1 MTDAVAERIKQ
12 EARREFNEGVQ
23 RERDK
28 LPSPSARIHEIT
40 MALASRQAVPP
51 EHSVELSRNAK
62 GVAQFAVTARGF
74 DLDEVLTEARAAF
87 DSLAAEYPY
96 PNGNGSTE

>member
-12 EARREFNEGVQ
+12 EARREFAEGVQ
-23 RERDK
+23 RERER
-28 LPSPSARIHEIT
+28 LTPTQRLHEVT
-40 MALASRQAVPP
+40 MAFASRQAAAP

-96 PNGNGSTE
+96 PNGNGGTE